1 MYLRKIIIPWFKSCN
16 LLGNVGGEGEGLSAE
31 TLWSKNVFFF
41 FLRDA
46 HLGWRDGGGGGL
58 VEIIG
63 DSCHS

>member
-41 FLRDA
+41 FP
-46 HLGWRDGGGGGL
+46 
-58 VEIIG
+58 
-63 DSCHS
+63 